1 MAMFPALHAS
11 LNVSFFPLTFISYIL
26 AIFTSLD
33 ALLMLR
39 FRSVFPSLYSTLIS
53 SGAWVNLSE
62 MMFLQTQA
70 WSSCFEVFNQGSR
83 VRWAEWEQGNARLL
97 LVMPVTSFSPTR
109 LWKQPWPCC
118 ISQQQFSAGEGRV
131 EGAAGLSLSQPTA
144 GQACRHSR
152 AAVQTPHTLPLHKP
166 HVRTTTKSD
175 PWQKGPP
182 HSSAF
187 SHPKAGHSCSGT
199 SQYLL
204 VSPKSF
210 LQTSY
215 SYMEVHLSF
224 KTTAVWSLHGNPDM
238 WILHAYQE
246 PDSSKDL
253 HISYCYCFPSSHLL
267 ASGFSN
273 TAQKLK
279 A

>member
-1 MAMFPALHAS
+1 M
-11 LNVSFFPLTFISYIL
+11 
-26 AIFTSLD
+26 
-33 ALLMLR
+33 
-39 FRSVFPSLYSTLIS
+39 
-53 SGAWVNLSE
+53 
-62 MMFLQTQA
+62 
-70 WSSCFEVFNQGSR
+70 
-83 VRWAEWEQGNARLL
+83 
-97 LVMPVTSFSPTR
+97 
-109 LWKQPWPCC
+109 
-118 ISQQQFSAGEGRV
+118 

-224 KTTAVWSLHGNPDM
+224 KTTAVWSLHGKPRHVNPTC
-238 WILHAYQE
+238 IPGTRQLQRS
-246 PDSSKDL
+246 PRLLLLLLS
-253 HISYCYCFPSSHLL
+253 IFPPLSIWV
-267 ASGFSN
+267 
-273 TAQKLK
+273 
-279 A
+279 